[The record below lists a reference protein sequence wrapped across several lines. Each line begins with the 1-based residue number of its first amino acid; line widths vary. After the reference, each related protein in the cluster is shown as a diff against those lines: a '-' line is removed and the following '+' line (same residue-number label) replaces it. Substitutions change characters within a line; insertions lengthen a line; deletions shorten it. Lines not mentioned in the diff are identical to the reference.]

1 MEISKQKQVNEVASR
16 GKCINVLLLERRR
29 MMYEE
34 SSLERVK
41 QESSGEQEDINEVA
55 SRGKHMNESSS
66 FCLGEKE
73 NRCFSGN
80 NYESSKETPSES
92 TSSRK
97 RKGASDNS
105 ESRKL
110 KRTVSTNQDGSNE
123 NIQQHNVGKHL
134 GLQGKQSGL
143 TRRFMDA
150 EVTETDVATDDYSDT
165 ICNEKE
171 VLIQFLLD
179 FKALFPDGTYRDYLR
194 REKVNITK
202 LQNFLR
208 ERGCSTEDLSSY
220 EFTMLQYLTLEE
232 EDLILE
238 EGEKKKY
245 RKPRSDCACGFKNSI
260 LEDSTPAEFIANN
273 FMFKNDNTSVC
284 RHEISM
290 EDLFKLYRFLALDKS
305 LSQEHIVTQIRKATA
320 ELCNEYGCGY
330 FLYSFLQKSGG
341 SEKTLQGLIDV
352 GIVQKEDLEKNN
364 VYFGTLLLPFL
375 QTHACLKI
383 LIEWYPDHL
392 RPSDIVKSVQPNEKD
407 SSVVSVDDLKLLF
420 TLAKKHFPQ
429 WLGFLLETDKSQ
441 NRSSSGMESRGHDF
455 HTSPCREICNMKT
468 KHNEALEAII
478 GCLDE
483 ADLSLLA
490 DMVKELHDVGRR
502 REAKTCDYIQKEL
515 GARIDKSKCE
525 HTHLMKSV
533 VHTKA
538 GENNITNVAES
549 SKMTRN
555 SFDRQAFESVLDQS
569 SKRVSK
575 QSSNAFKMRM
585 ESLRNFKTEHGHFKV
600 RNKINKPLF
609 QWVQEVKKS
618 YQVARQGKV
627 SSGWKLTRERYN
639 ELVSIGFPFES
650 ICLPATASSA
660 VSSSSKSKIEKLNEK
675 VHTASKP
682 KCPLAQDGNSVS
694 ENKKQDVEYICN
706 ESYKYNQKTESTT
719 MAEASVEIHKKLKEK
734 EYVHNTLAS
743 SNGTV
748 KQKPSIAD
756 TVEKVHIAS
765 EDTLSIAQG
774 ESNTSEKEKKD
785 NTESLKSAEILNSN
799 DLCQE
804 VSPDEGG
811 SGASILPRNHTEA
824 LVKRIKKLV
833 SKWADDNKTCYWNI
847 MNNQNMDT
855 IASKVPLSIEELKE
869 LGVLEE
875 SVVKEYGDS
884 LIKHLNAFID
894 QNDLHKY
901 IKVRESKR
909 RKIEKTTHSATV
921 TNKTH
926 KVKASPNKSSQ
937 KSRIGN
943 RATSQPEQ
951 QGIDYQAEKSLCSES
966 LMTSYSPKQKCNEIL
981 MENRPVDSRL
991 NEMKEEYATIIRKKN
1006 EEIRIRRELENR
1018 LILQDQESEA
1028 AQMKKE
1034 DKINELVTENSS
1046 LQKKLVDM
1054 KMTLMEKDKQIT
1066 ELVIEKSSLEQQL
1079 KSEKYQHDE
1088 TKRKL
1093 TDRVIKAD
1101 EKRELQKKTEKR
1113 LMEENKSLR
1122 CKALKSDNQKLVDQ
1136 NKSLKESSAANT
1148 TSLSSS
1154 KEHSLLKRMI
1164 TKKDE
1169 ELNEMEDR
1177 LQILFASNK
1186 EVIDKNEQLR
1196 QKLEEFEQLKKFKS
1210 GLQEKLVCPVCL
1222 KGMKNP
1228 QMTKCGHRF
1237 CKTCIEKEIR
1247 KAVPYGREKRC
1258 PTCRDPIVSKRD
1270 LRKDE
1275 PFLEGII
1282 DMVLLECFQDDS
1294 ETEKEKESKAKSQN
1308 IYDL

>member
-1 MEISKQKQVNEVASR
+1 MKVQQRLPLSPTVLEREKDQ
-16 GKCINVLLLERRR
+16 LLLN
-29 MMYEE
+29 
-34 SSLERVK
+34 
-41 QESSGEQEDINEVA
+41 IA
-55 SRGKHMNESSS
+55 SHK
-66 FCLGEKE
+66 F
-73 NRCFSGN
+73 
-80 NYESSKETPSES
+80 
-92 TSSRK
+92 
-97 RKGASDNS
+97 
-105 ESRKL
+105 
-110 KRTVSTNQDGSNE
+110 KRTVSTNQV
-123 NIQQHNVGKHL
+123 QGKHI
-134 GLQGKQSGL
+134 GL
-143 TRRFMDA
+143 TRPFMQADIT
-150 EVTETDVATDDYSDT
+150 VETDEREEVIIIDDDSDT
-165 ICNEKE
+165 TYNEKE
-171 VLIQFLLD
+171 LLIQFLLD
-179 FKALFPDGTYRDYLR
+179 FKALLPDGTYRDYLR
-194 REKVNITK
+194 QEKVNITK

-208 ERGCSTEDLSSY
+208 ERGCSMEDLSSY

-245 RKPRSDCACGFKNSI
+245 RKPCSDCARGFKNFI

-305 LSQEHIVTQIRKATA
+305 FSQEYIVTQIRKATA
-320 ELCNEYGCGY
+320 DLCNEYECGY

-407 SSVVSVDDLKLLF
+407 SSVVSVDDLKLVF

-441 NRSSSGMESRGHDF
+441 NRSNSGMESRGHDF

-468 KHNEALEAII
+468 KQNEALEAII

-483 ADLSLLA
+483 ADLSLLV

-502 REAKTCDYIQKEL
+502 IEAKTCDYIQKEL
-515 GARIDKSKCE
+515 RVRIEKSKCE

-533 VHTKA
+533 VHKEA
-538 GENNITNVAES
+538 GVNKITNATMDICPDES
-549 SKMTRN
+549 SKMTRS
-555 SFDRQAFESVLDQS
+555 SFDRQTFESLLDRNSKLVSEQS
-569 SKRVSK
+569 ECK
-575 QSSNAFKMRM
+575 FKKHVK
-585 ESLRNFKTEHGHFKV
+585 SLRDFHIKHGHFNV
-600 RNKINKPLF
+600 TKIHNSLYN
-609 QWVQEVKKS
+609 WLLVVKKS
-618 YQVARQGKV
+618 YKMACQGKK
-627 SSGWKLTRERYN
+627 STGWKLTRERYDK
-639 ELVSIGFPFES
+639 LISIGFTFEI
-650 ICLPATASSA
+650 ICLPTSRNEKDVHTKIPSTLESNHQSVSEISILQEANKKRTKKAASNL
-660 VSSSSKSKIEKLNEK
+660 SSSSKSQLINLNKE

-682 KCPLAQDGNSVS
+682 KCPLAQDGNLAS
-694 ENKKQDVEYICN
+694 ENNKQDVEYICN
-706 ESYKYNQKTESTT
+706 EHSKNNEKTKSTAMT
-719 MAEASVEIHKKLKEK
+719 EASVEIRKKLNEK

-743 SNGTV
+743 SNGAGKPIPSKAVNTV
-748 KQKPSIAD
+748 SLPQK
-756 TVEKVHIAS
+756 H
-765 EDTLSIAQG
+765 
-774 ESNTSEKEKKD
+774 
-785 NTESLKSAEILNSN
+785 
-799 DLCQE
+799 
-804 VSPDEGG
+804 
-811 SGASILPRNHTEA
+811 
-824 LVKRIKKLV
+824 
-833 SKWADDNKTCYWNI
+833 
-847 MNNQNMDT
+847 
-855 IASKVPLSIEELKE
+855 
-869 LGVLEE
+869 
-875 SVVKEYGDS
+875 
-884 LIKHLNAFID
+884 
-894 QNDLHKY
+894 
-901 IKVRESKR
+901 
-909 RKIEKTTHSATV
+909 
-921 TNKTH
+921 
-926 KVKASPNKSSQ
+926 
-937 KSRIGN
+937 
-943 RATSQPEQ
+943 
-951 QGIDYQAEKSLCSES
+951 SES
-966 LMTSYSPKQKCNEIL
+966 LMTSYSPKQTCNEIL
-981 MENRPVDSRL
+981 RGDVHMENRPVDSRL
-991 NEMKEEYATIIRKKN
+991 NEMKEEYDTIKRKKN
-1006 EEIRIRRELENR
+1006 EEIDRERRIRRELENR

-1054 KMTLMEKDKQIT
+1054 KMTLMEK
-1066 ELVIEKSSLEQQL
+1066 LVIEKSSLEQQL
-1079 KSEKYQHDE
+1079 KSEINQHDE

-1093 TDRVIKAD
+1093 TDRVMKAD

-1113 LMEENKSLR
+1113 LVEENISLR
-1122 CKALKSDNQKLVDQ
+1122 IRYKALKSDNQKLVDQ

-1164 TKKDE
+1164 TKKE
-1169 ELNEMEDR
+1169 PNEMKDR
-1177 LQILFASNK
+1177 LQILSASNK
-1186 EVIDKNEQLR
+1186 EVIDENEQLR

-1210 GLQEKLVCPVCL
+1210 GLQEKLVCPVCF

-1308 IYDL
+1308 IYDTYL